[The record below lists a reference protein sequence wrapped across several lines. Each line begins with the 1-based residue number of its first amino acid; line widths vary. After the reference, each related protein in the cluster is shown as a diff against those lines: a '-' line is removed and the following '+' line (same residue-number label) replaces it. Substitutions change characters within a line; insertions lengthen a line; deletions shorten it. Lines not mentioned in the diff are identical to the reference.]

1 MSQAGAR
8 QLGRFR
14 SAEGPA
20 PAVKRRAVAPRSRKV
35 GIALLTLAFL
45 LAFQFFFS
53 FGRAFETHPLAPYL
67 LMEATLGALLV
78 WSALLLLYKTKM
90 GTINVYDLY
99 FFLTPLLFLG
109 LSATFAWYSYAQ
121 PFVLGLSEDRRVLAF
136 LFWFLFDPLRER
148 YRLTLRDVLIAI
160 LVCSLIYL
168 VVGLGE
174 QIAIP
179 GKLIAREIPDLDTRK
194 LRISSSSEA
203 FCICLIVGVMLL
215 FHRQRTFG
223 WLMLIVGVL
232 GMVLIAQTRQ
242 NIIVMMVAAGVVT
255 AYMRPVFAVVAG
267 LVGAL
272 VVSVLLSVSQEAL
285 ERMLEFLLPNISE
298 FNAENLSNN
307 TRSHTFSVVL
317 NLLNDNYFV
326 GLGAVSI
333 LHDDGLRKF
342 YGKNFWINDV
352 GIFGELFRVGFFY
365 FGFLI
370 LYVILI
376 VKKFIEVRSKTDR
389 ELIGA
394 ALLPFVLLVPT
405 AGFMYRIGF
414 VHAFLF
420 LCLSA
425 AAAPGVARS
434 VNLPRRAASPRYAL
448 QPSVFRRKRS
458 PGW

>member
-1 MSQAGAR
+1 MNQAAAR
-8 QLGRFR
+8 QPGPFR
-14 SAEGPA
+14 GPA
-20 PAVKRRAVAPRSRKV
+20 GPTPAGVRRSLSPPSRKV
-35 GIALLTLAFL
+35 GIALLTVAFL

-53 FGRAFETHPLAPYL
+53 FGRAFETHPLAPFL
-67 LMEATLGALLV
+67 LLEATLSGLLV

-99 FFLTPLLFLG
+99 FFFTPVLFLA
-109 LSATFAWYSYAQ
+109 LSATFAWYNYDQ
-121 PFVLGLSEDRRVLAF
+121 PLVLGFSEDRRVLNF
-136 LFWFLFDPLRER
+136 LFWFAFDPIRER
-148 YRLTLRDVLIAI
+148 YRLSLRDVLVAI
-160 LVCSLIYL
+160 LICSTIYL

-174 QIAIP
+174 QYTIP
-179 GKLIAREIPDLDTRK
+179 GKLLAREIPDLDIRK

-215 FHRQRTFG
+215 FHGQRTFG
-223 WLMLIVGVL
+223 WSMLIVGVL

-242 NIIVMMVAAGVVT
+242 NIIVMIVAAGLVT
-255 AYMRPVFAVVAG
+255 AYMRPVFAVVAA
-267 LVGAL
+267 LVGAIL
-272 VVSVLLSVSQEAL
+272 ISVLLSVSQDAL
-285 ERMLEFLLPNISE
+285 EKALEFLLPNISE
-298 FNAENLSNN
+298 FNSENLSNN
-307 TRSHTFSVVL
+307 TRSHTFGVVL
-317 NLLNDNYFV
+317 NLLNENYLV

-352 GIFGELFRVGFFY
+352 GVFGELFRVGFFY
-365 FGFLI
+365 FAFLI
-370 LYVILI
+370 AYVILI
-376 VKKFIEVRSKTDR
+376 VKKFLAVPSKLDR

-425 AAAPGVARS
+425 AAAPGVARA
-434 VNLPRRAASPRYAL
+434 VNRRKVVRPRYAA
-448 QPSVFRRKRS
+448 QPAALRR
-458 PGW
+458 